1 MKFGR
6 FKPYSYYK
14 DSLDGTEHYE
24 FHFRNGC
31 MARVIRGSS
40 RYDGPENLYELTV
53 LKKRSDYWELYY
65 RTPITDD
72 VLGGMATRTT
82 MKYLEEIIM
91 KYLEEI
97 NRI

>member
-24 FHFRNGC
+24 FHFLNGC
-31 MARVIRGSS
+31 MARVIRGSY

-72 VLGGMATRTT
+72 VLGWMAART
-82 MKYLEEIIM
+82 IM

-97 NRI
+97 NKLK